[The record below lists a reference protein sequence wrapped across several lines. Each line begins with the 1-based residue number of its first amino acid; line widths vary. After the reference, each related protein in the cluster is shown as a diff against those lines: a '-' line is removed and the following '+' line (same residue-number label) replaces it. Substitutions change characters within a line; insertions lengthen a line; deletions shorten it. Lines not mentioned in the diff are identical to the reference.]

1 MFDWRLLQEDR
12 QRGLREQAEKE
23 SQANT
28 IDGSFVDET
37 SKTNEDFRLGSQLD
51 KEIDLSGDTLVNYR
65 FVH

>member
-12 QRGLREQAEKE
+12 QRGLQEQAEKE

-28 IDGSFVDET
+28 IDGSFVDEI
-37 SKTNEDFRLGSQLD
+37 SKTNEALRLRSQLD